1 LLRDWNNWCKLEMI
15 IMMFRYKVGKD
26 GVGTGTLD
34 VGIRLGLVKTVQGE
48 TGEDRDG
55 VSTP

>member
-1 LLRDWNNWCKLEMI
+1 MLRDWNNWCKLE
-15 IMMFRYKVGKD
+15 MMFRYKVGKD

-55 VSTP
+55 VLTP